1 VITEIPGMFVLA
13 FLLGLTGA
21 LVPGPMLVA
30 TIDSSLRGGWLMG
43 PKVVFGHMAIE
54 FLVCLIIL
62 MGLAGG
68 AGEYSG
74 IIAFV
79 GGIALIAFGV
89 ITIRGTGGATIGDVE
104 AVEGV
109 GDGEVVSPVLAGFLT
124 SAANPYFWI
133 WWLTIGSGF
142 LLDGLRGGVIL
153 AMTFMAGHWTADLSW
168 YTVVSVTTHRGKS
181 LLSDRNYRLVLLLC
195 GIFLIVFGGYY
206 LLSLFFGRV

>member
-43 PKVVFGHMAIE
+43 PKVVSGHMAIE

-89 ITIRGTGGATIGDVE
+89 ITIRGAGGATIG
-104 AVEGV
+104 GV
-109 GDGEVVSPVLAGFLT
+109 GSVGEGDIVSPVLAGFLT

-142 LLDGLRGGVIL
+142 LLDGLRGGVI
-153 AMTFMAGHWTADLSW
+153 
-168 YTVVSVTTHRGKS
+168 
-181 LLSDRNYRLVLLLC
+181 RL
-195 GIFLIVFGGYY
+195 FQ
-206 LLSLFFGRV
+206 